1 MYRGLVALLLA
12 GLCSAAMPGHG
23 VAGISHAVSPAAD
36 SASDRFLEVLIELRF
51 GRMLARTIPAYR
63 FHDEALLPLRDVF
76 RLADYRYELTSD
88 SSMTF
93 ILQPQN
99 QVVEFDLRKNYI
111 DVGGRT
117 VPLGPDDMI
126 RQDGMIYLAT
136 GPLGEVL
143 GVTFLID
150 WQKLL
155 VTIENPTVLPVV
167 RNINRAARRRS
178 MARTKV
184 MIEPEL
190 ELTASRRG
198 VSGFVVNYSAL
209 MPSTNLVANSA
220 FSLGVG
226 ANVMGGSLEL
236 TGRTLGSGPDRYAQ
250 FRGAWTGFWPHKP
263 KLRQLRLG
271 DAISTGP
278 QPRMIRGIS
287 LTNVPF
293 FRPPDFGFADY
304 RGRLPQG
311 WDIEAYRNGELVG
324 YDSTTVDDGFSF
336 HLPVQRGQNAV
347 EFLAYGPYGEV
358 RRFNQTYQIGQ
369 ILLPKGNFEYGA
381 SAGACETESC
391 QGTVNADFRY
401 GITQRITVGGG
412 IDSYWREQSGNL
424 NHPYARIGGSP
435 INALTIELGGAVNG
449 FTRAAVRVEPSIN
462 ARFLAE
468 RLDYARN
475 VIDPIISP
483 ARTHSRTSLSAFL
496 RPASWRRNVY
506 FDARVDRLEREQGQT
521 TRGRL
526 AISAAMRNISIIP
539 FLRVEHETLLGASNT
554 RTFTGLNVNALPQR
568 SLGRVFG
575 SVTFRGGIEIEG
587 ASRVT
592 QVGFSM
598 LKTFQTGL
606 RIEAGMEWNEF
617 SQGTSFRLGIAST
630 IGGIFASLQSVI
642 PPSGSAATVAQLQGS
657 AAWNPEARA
666 FTLSP
671 VGTFQQ
677 SGITGVVF
685 LDENANG
692 LRDPGE
698 QGMPN
703 ARIIIG
709 YSTVRSDSSGRYQAW
724 EASPFEAAIISV
736 DSLSL
741 SNPLWVPLYRS
752 ISVAPGPNAFM
763 NVDLPIVESA
773 VIEGR
778 VLSREGADQVGVG
791 FVPLILTNRLTGE
804 ETSLT
809 TFSDGEFYQM
819 GIRPGEYELRVDET
833 RRAGVVRVGSVVRF
847 SVQPLPGGTT
857 IEGIVLEIQAEA
869 ARD

>member
-1 MYRGLVALLLA
+1 MYRGLVALVLA
-12 GLCSAAMPGHG
+12 GLCSAAMPGRG
-23 VAGISHAVSPAAD
+23 VAETSRAVSPAAD
-36 SASDRFLEVLIELRF
+36 SVPDRFLEVLVELRF

-63 FHDEALLPLRDVF
+63 YHDAALLPLRDFF
-76 RLADYRYELTSD
+76 RLADYRYERTGD
-88 SSMTF
+88 STVTAV
-93 ILQPQN
+93 LQPQN
-99 QVVEFDLRKNYI
+99 QVVEFDLRKRRI

-117 VPLGPDDMI
+117 VHLGPDEMI
-126 RQDGMIYLAT
+126 QQNGMIYLAT
-136 GPLGEVL
+136 RPLGEVL

-150 WQKLL
+150 WQQLL
-155 VTIENPTVLPVV
+155 VAIENPTALPVV
-167 RNINRAARRRS
+167 QHINRAARRRS
-178 MARTKV
+178 LSRTEV
-184 MIEPEL
+184 MIQPEL
-190 ELTASRRG
+190 ELTASRQG

-209 MPSTNLVANSA
+209 LPSTNLVANST

-226 ANVMGGSLEL
+226 ANLMGGSLEL
-236 TGRTLGSGPDRYAQ
+236 TGRTLGSGPDRYAE
-250 FRGAWTGFWPHKP
+250 FRGAWTGFWPNEP
-263 KLRQLRLG
+263 RLRQLRLG

-278 QPRMIRGIS
+278 QPRMIRGVS

-311 WDIEAYRNGELVG
+311 WGIEAYRNGELVG
-324 YDSTTVDDGFSF
+324 YDSTTVEDGFSF

-347 EFLAYGPYGEV
+347 EFLAYGPFGEV

-369 ILLPKGNFEYGA
+369 ILLPKGNFEYGV
-381 SAGACETESC
+381 SGGACETVRC

-435 INALTIELGGAVNG
+435 INALTLEFGGAVNG

-462 ARFLAE
+462 ARFLVE
-468 RLDYARN
+468 RLDYTRS
-475 VIDPIISP
+475 VIDPIITP

-496 RPASWRRNVY
+496 RPVSWRRNVY
-506 FDARVDRLEREQGQT
+506 FNARVDRLEREQGRT

-526 AISAAMRNISIIP
+526 AMSAAVRNINIIP
-539 FLRVEHETLLGASNT
+539 FLRVEHETLLGIANT
-554 RTFTGLNVNALPQR
+554 RTFTGLDVIALPQR
-568 SLGRVFG
+568 RLGRVFG
-575 SVTFRGGIEIEG
+575 SVTFRGGIEFEG

-598 LKTFQTGL
+598 LKTFRTGL
-606 RIEAGMEWNEF
+606 RLEAGMEWNEF
-617 SQGTSFRLGIAST
+617 SQGTSFRFGIAST
-630 IGGIFASLQSVI
+630 IGGIFASLQSVV
-642 PPSGSAATVAQLQGS
+642 PPSGSAATVAQFQGS

-671 VGTFQQ
+671 VGTFQL

-698 QGMPN
+698 RGMPD

-709 YSTVRSDSSGRYQAW
+709 HSTVRSDSDGRYQAW
-724 EASPFEAAIISV
+724 EASPFEAAIVSV

-741 SNPLWVPLYRS
+741 ANPLWVPLYRS

-778 VLSREGADQVGVG
+778 VVSRDGADQVRVG
-791 FVPLILTNRLTGE
+791 FVPLILTNQLTGE
-804 ETSLT
+804 ETRLT

-833 RRAGVVRVGSVVRF
+833 RQPGVVGVGSVVRF
-847 SVQPLPGGTT
+847 SVQPMPGGTT
-857 IEGIVLEIQAEA
+857 IEGIVMEIQAEPVE
-869 ARD
+869 D